1 MEKSKL
7 DQFFS
12 HPTYSI
18 ILAIVVNMLWGC
30 AFPFIKVGYELF
42 AIDTANTSS
51 IFVFA
56 GTRFTIS
63 GCIVLLCASIA
74 QRKPL
79 LLPLQ
84 KSSLKVVGVA
94 LLQTSFQYAMYYS
107 AVALLTGKV
116 GSLLNT
122 TSSFM
127 AVIAAHFIYGQ
138 SDRMTRRKALGCLVG
153 FAGVSLACLSPD
165 NDFTP
170 LGAVLMLIAS
180 LAFTFSGPANKAVCK
195 QFSGFL
201 VTGYNLAI
209 GGAVLLCLGLATGG
223 SISVANPLA
232 YLDLAALCFIS
243 CAGYLM
249 NAFLMKN
256 NPVSRIG
263 IFGMCI
269 PITTNIICA
278 LIFPESYSFGGVDFV
293 AILLVCLGIYFV
305 NKPKKEVTV

>member
-12 HPTYSI
+12 HPVASVL
-18 ILAIVVNMLWGC
+18 LAITVNMLWGC

-42 AIDTANTSS
+42 TIDTANTSS

-56 GTRFTIS
+56 GTRFTTS
-63 GCIVLLCASIA
+63 GLIVLIGASLVK
-74 QRKPL
+74 RKPL

-84 KSSLKVVGVA
+84 KSSLKVVGVG

-107 AVALLTGKV
+107 AVALLAGKV

-122 TSSFM
+122 SGSFF
-127 AVIAAHFIYGQ
+127 AVIIAHFLYGEK
-138 SDRMTRRKALGCLVG
+138 DRMTKRKALGCVIGCL
-153 FAGVSLACLSPD
+153 GVTLACSSPD
-165 NDFTP
+165 NGFTL
-170 LGAVLMLIAS
+170 LGAALMLVS
-180 LAFTFSGPANKAVCK
+180 TLAFAFSGPANKAVCK
-195 QFSGFL
+195 EFDGFL
-201 VTGYNLAI
+201 VTGYNLTI
-209 GGAVLLCLGLATGG
+209 GGVVLLALGLSTGG
-223 SISVANPLA
+223 SIAVTSPLA

-243 CAGYLM
+243 CVGFTL

-278 LIFPESYSFGGVDFV
+278 IMFPESYSFGGLDFV